1 MHFAFIL
8 VGSVVI
14 ALGLAS
20 CSREWQATLAP
31 RDPQDEPIE
40 FALAHGVL
48 MRGSPSTFRGLSQP
62 LQPKA
67 GPNRVFEPCKSELQA
82 AALRLGAVSF
92 EAVSAGAERA
102 LDGGYEGFVEARV
115 IYAGALAYDVRH
127 AVVRCRTDAR
137 GRILALD

>member
-1 MHFAFIL
+1 MHFPLISF
-8 VGSVVI
+8 GSIVI

-31 RDPQDEPIE
+31 QNPQDEPIE
-40 FALAHGVL
+40 FAIAHGVL
-48 MRGSPSTFRGLSQP
+48 MRGSPSAFQGLSQP

-67 GPNRVFEPCKSELQA
+67 GPNRAFEPCRAELEA

-102 LDGGYEGFVEARV
+102 LEGGYEGFVEARV
-115 IYAGALAYDVRH
+115 IYAGTLAYDVRH
-127 AVVRCRTDAR
+127 AVVRCRTNAR
-137 GRILALD
+137 GRILALE